1 MKLLNLYNKTIVI
14 SCTNYLK
21 STCTLDGQWSTVTLC
36 QVSGSGTGIRCTRV
50 VTMVLVWGEWLVC
63 LNQSAHSKGDRWPIE
78 DKDISIW
85 RWFTGSWFIWFNYKH
100 VLYCFNLI
108 SINHTQPHLSNTS
121 FRFKYTSFCTS
132 PCKAINDTMWHY
144 KGMTHNCSEVTVNL
158 SLSQI
163 RTWLKFS
170 WCK

>member
-1 MKLLNLYNKTIVI
+1 MDSGALWHCV
-14 SCTNYLK
+14 K
-21 STCTLDGQWSTVTLC
+21 SQVVAL
-36 QVSGSGTGIRCTRV
+36 VSGVLEWWPWYWCGVNDWFVSTNQRTAM
-50 VTMVLVWGEWLVC
+50 VTDDQL
-63 LNQSAHSKGDRWPIE
+63 K